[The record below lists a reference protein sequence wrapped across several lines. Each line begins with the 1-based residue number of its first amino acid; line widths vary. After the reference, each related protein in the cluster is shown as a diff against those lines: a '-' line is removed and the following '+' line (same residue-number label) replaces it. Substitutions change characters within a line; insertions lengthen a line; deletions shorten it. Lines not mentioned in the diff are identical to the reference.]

1 MAALQALPR
10 PARHGQ
16 TAAFSRDGRLETALS
31 DALDFGADGRLDSK
45 ELEDGT
51 ERLQKMLQAGLP
63 SAASFGTGFL
73 LGLRS

>member
-1 MAALQALPR
+1 M
-10 PARHGQ
+10 
-16 TAAFSRDGRLETALS
+16 ETALS